1 MEIHIYVQHTN
12 IVVFYKVIQRRL
24 KTYGVG
30 YIVLIFQPK
39 ANTLNFRP
47 ITQSESNSLS
57 TFLSINATQHNKQ
70 QS

>member
-47 ITQSESNSLS
+47 ITNNNPKKIKI
-57 TFLSINATQHNKQ
+57 FLISIYFYTYKC
-70 QS
+70 